1 MVWIDTYKRQK
12 KQGLDRKSRLDL
24 NHRADE
30 TKPIQCRT
38 IEGVMFGGEMARPSA
53 LILLYIPKMLQQLNR
68 KFFLEER

>member
-38 IEGVMFGGEMARPSA
+38 IEGVMFGGEMARPYYA
-53 LILLYIPKMLQQLNR
+53 EEHGPQLLYCYIFQR
-68 KFFLEER
+68 CYSS